1 MSCEQ
6 EPTYYADALNSIADR
21 QLVRLAVPGHSAD
34 RNSAPRLAEYVGERV
49 LQLDVTPLTPELDL
63 GPDSPLEKS
72 LAAAARAFEARRT
85 WFVTN
90 GASQGNRIAALAV
103 GQLGAPEQPFVVQRS
118 AHSSMFDGAV
128 LAGLS
133 LAFVMPEIDTVHG
146 INHGITPAAFRDA
159 LADNPNAKAAYVI
172 SPSYFGAVADI
183 PALSDIAH
191 EAGIPLIVDAAWA
204 AHFGFHPDLPAN
216 PLTLGADLVVSSTHK
231 LGGSLTQSAMVHLGC
246 GPYADQ
252 LEPLIDRAYRM
263 TASTSTS
270 SVLTASLDIARAELC
285 GGEAAIGRSIRAA
298 DRLRDAVRAHPLL
311 DVVSDGYDRFPGIVG
326 HDPMHVAIDVRG
338 VGLTGHA
345 VRNRLL
351 CEHDIY
357 VEIATN
363 TCVVALIGPGYE
375 PDVDRI
381 VSAIASMAV
390 DTADEA
396 LGLTASRLPAPGVAA
411 MRPRDAFFAAT
422 ELVSFTEAVG
432 RVSADAL
439 AAYPPG
445 IPNVL
450 PGEIITAE
458 IVEFVR
464 AIAGSPGGYVRG
476 AADPAVDHF
485 RVVTGR

>member
-6 EPTYYADALNSIADR
+6 EPTYYADALEALAARNV
-21 QLVRLAVPGHSAD
+21 VRLAVPGHSAD
-34 RNSAPRLAEYVGERV
+34 RNAAPRLAELVGERV
-49 LQLDVTPLTPELDL
+49 LELDFTPLTPGLDL
-63 GPDSPLEKS
+63 GPDSPLERS
-72 LAAAARAFEARRT
+72 LAAAARAFDAQRA

-103 GQLGAPEQPFVVQRS
+103 GQLGTPDQPVIAQRS
-118 AHSSMFDGAV
+118 AHSSLFDGAV
-128 LAGLS
+128 LAGLT
-133 LAFVMPEIDTVHG
+133 LAFVMPEIDTEHG
-146 INHGITPAAFRDA
+146 INHGVTPDAFRESIA
-159 LADNPNAKAAYVI
+159 HNPNAKAAYVI

-183 PALSDIAH
+183 PALSAIAH

-204 AHFGFHPDLPAN
+204 AHFGFHPELPAN
-216 PLTLGADLVVSSTHK
+216 PLTQGADLLVSSTHK
-231 LGGSLTQSAMVHLGC
+231 LGGSLTQSAMVHLGF
-246 GPYADQ
+246 GPFAAE

-270 SVLTASLDIARAELC
+270 SVLMASLDIARAELC
-285 GGEAAIGRSIRAA
+285 GGESAIGRSIRAA
-298 DRLRDAVRAHPLL
+298 DALRDAVREHPLL
-311 DVVSDGYDRFPGIVG
+311 GVVSDGYGAFPGIVS

-338 VGLTGHA
+338 LGITGHE

-351 CEHDIY
+351 CEHNIY

-363 TCVVALIGPGYE
+363 TCIVALVGPGYE
-375 PDVDRI
+375 PDA
-381 VSAIASMAV
+381 SAIVAAMSSMAT
-390 DTADEA
+390 DSTDAA
-396 LGLTASRLPAPGVAA
+396 LALTASSLPAPGRAA
-411 MRPRDAFFAAT
+411 MRPRDAFFATT
-422 ELVSFTEAVG
+422 ELVSYELAAG

-450 PGEIITAE
+450 PGEVITPQ

-476 AADPAVDHF
+476 AADPALETF
-485 RVVTGR
+485 RVVVER